1 MGEWWTYRP
10 SDFLMFSPR
19 IYWRLF
25 EVINQAWWPLP
36 VLAPLLALA
45 VGLWAWRT
53 GSAAARRAAL
63 ACSAAA
69 CGLVAWAF
77 QWQRFAPIQWV
88 AEGYAWGFG
97 LQALG
102 LLLLLAPS
110 TPAGVLPMRRR
121 RRVGAA
127 LGLWALLLHP
137 LLPALSGRPWAQ
149 AEVWGLAPDP
159 TAIGLLALWLCLP
172 GRPATTWLP
181 AVLPL
186 LWCAVSAATLATMGE
201 WQAVVPLAAALVALA
216 AAR

>member
-1 MGEWWTYRP
+1 
-10 SDFLMFSPR
+10 MFSPR

-25 EVINQAWWPLP
+25 EAINQAWWPLP
-36 VLAPLLALA
+36 LLAPLLALA

-53 GSAAARRAAL
+53 GSASAWRAAL
-63 ACSAAA
+63 ACSAGA
-69 CGLVAWAF
+69 CALVAWAYH
-77 QWQRFAPIQWV
+77 WQRFAPIQWV

-102 LLLLLAPS
+102 LLLLAS
-110 TPAGVLPMRRR
+110 RASAGVVAVVRRQA
-121 RRVGAA
+121 GAA
-127 LGLWALLLHP
+127 LGLWALAAHP

-159 TAIGLLALWLCLP
+159 TAIAMLALWLCLP
-172 GRPATTWLP
+172 RRPATTWLP

-186 LWCAVSAATLATMGE
+186 LWCAISAATLATMGE
-201 WQAVVPLAAALVALA
+201 WQAVVPLAAVVVALA